1 MLPDERSV
9 RYAHKVASCFLEG
22 EIGKEMIQHKKTYL
36 MPDGTRTSKVGKMGG
51 CLVHIENKV
60 RALKL
65 SSMGKDTREIWANV
79 IIYKL
84 KRLSI
89 ASGKLVQKI
98 YEAVSGVV
106 SNADNVNKGLVAD
119 ISCQLGLEW
128 ISGQPYCWLLLLFLD
143 FKKE

>member
-1 MLPDERSV
+1 MLPDARSV
-9 RYAHKVASCFLEG
+9 RYAHKVASCSLEG
-22 EIGKEMIQHKKTYL
+22 EIGKEMIQHKKTYH

-51 CLVHIENKV
+51 CLVHIENKG

-65 SSMGKDTREIWANV
+65 SLIGKDARENCAD
-79 IIYKL
+79 IIMYKL

-89 ASGKLVQKI
+89 TSGKTVQKI
-98 YEAVSGVV
+98 YEAVRGVV
-106 SNADNVNKGLVAD
+106 SDAHNVNKGLAAD

-128 ISGQPYCWLLLLFLD
+128 ISGQPYCCLLLLFLD